1 MSYFN
6 HRAETLSRQELTAL
20 QDIKLREVVRTAG
33 QSNLYFKTKFSDAG
47 VDIEDFKGLEA
58 LTSLPFM
65 SKDDFRKEY
74 PLGMMCV
81 DKKKIAEMHMSS
93 GSTGTPVVMPYTE
106 HDLRQWGECMARC
119 YRMAGANQGDV
130 CQITPGFGLFNGGFG
145 CYHGARAAGL
155 FILPCGAGNTA
166 RQIKLAKDFKSRIVT
181 GVVSYAV
188 RIIEMLDEQKNE
200 LPDLQIGIFGAETF
214 SEAMKERIHSR
225 LGIEVFDI
233 YGMTETGGIGT
244 LGMDCSFH
252 NGLHQW
258 EDQYI
263 IEIIHPVTGR
273 PVPDGEIGE
282 VVVTALTREALPV
295 IRFRTGDWS
304 SVVSREPCA
313 CGRTGL
319 RLARITG
326 RLDDMLIV
334 SGVNFFPAQVEQS
347 LLKIPGVCPE
357 YQLIIEDHHGIKK
370 LHVNVEAE
378 EGVTG
383 YMVEKQLK
391 EDLGFSPDGDIWKPG
406 TLPRPEGKAKRVF
419 FKTME

>member
-6 HRAETLSRQELTAL
+6 PVAETLSRHELTSL
-20 QDIKLREVVRTAG
+20 QDAKLREVVRTVAAC
-33 QSNLYFKTKFSDAG
+33 NPYFKAKFAEAG
-47 VDIEDFKGLEA
+47 VDAQNFKGLEA

-93 GSTGTPVVMPYTE
+93 GSTGTPVVMPYTVD
-106 HDLRQWGECMARC
+106 DLYQWGECMARC
-119 YRMAGANQGDV
+119 YMMAGAKQGDV

-188 RIIEMLDEQKNE
+188 RIIEMLDEQKNN

-214 SEAMKERIHSR
+214 SDAMKDRIRSR
-225 LGIEVFDI
+225 LGIEVYDI

-244 LGMDCSFH
+244 LGMDCSCH

-263 IEIIHPVTGR
+263 IEIINPDTGK

-357 YQLIIEDHHGIKK
+357 YQLIIEDHQGIKK

-419 FKTME
+419 FKTIE

>member
-6 HRAETLSRQELTAL
+6 HRAETFSRQELTAL
-20 QDIKLREVVRTAG
+20 QDAKLREVVRTAG
-33 QSNLYFKTKFSDAG
+33 RSNLYFKAKFSDAG
-47 VDIEDFKGLEA
+47 VDTEDFKGLEA

-119 YRMAGANQGDV
+119 YMMAGAKQGDV

-166 RQIKLAKDFKSRIVT
+166 RQIKLAKDFKARIIT

-225 LGIEVFDI
+225 LGIEVYDI

-357 YQLIIEDHHGIKK
+357 YQLIIEDHQGIKK

-378 EGVTG
+378 AGVTG

-419 FKTME
+419 FKTIE

>member
-1 MSYFN
+1 
-6 HRAETLSRQELTAL
+6 
-20 QDIKLREVVRTAG
+20 
-33 QSNLYFKTKFSDAG
+33 
-47 VDIEDFKGLEA
+47 
-58 LTSLPFM
+58 
-65 SKDDFRKEY
+65 
-74 PLGMMCV
+74 
-81 DKKKIAEMHMSS
+81 
-93 GSTGTPVVMPYTE
+93 
-106 HDLRQWGECMARC
+106 MARC
-119 YRMAGANQGDV
+119 YMMAGAKQGDV

-188 RIIEMLDEQKNE
+188 RIIEMLDEQKNN

-214 SEAMKERIHSR
+214 SDAMKDRIRSR
-225 LGIEVFDI
+225 LGIDVYDI

-252 NGLHQW
+252 SGLHQW
-258 EDQYI
+258 EDHYI
-263 IEIIHPVTGR
+263 IEVINPETGK

-304 SVVSREPCA
+304 SVVSRETCA

-419 FKTME
+419 FKTIE

>member
-6 HRAETLSRQELTAL
+6 PVAETLSRHELTAI
-20 QDIKLREVVRTAG
+20 QDTKLREVVRTVAAC
-33 QSNLYFKTKFSDAG
+33 NPYFKAKFADAG
-47 VDIEDFKGLEA
+47 VDAHNFEGLEA

-81 DKKKIAEMHMSS
+81 DKTNIAEMHMSS
-93 GSTGTPVVMPYTE
+93 GSTGTPVVMPYTVD
-106 HDLRQWGECMARC
+106 DLHQWGECMARC
-119 YRMAGANQGDV
+119 YMMAGAKQGDV

-188 RIIEMLDEQKNE
+188 RIIEMLDEQMND

-214 SEAMKERIHSR
+214 SDAMKDHIRSR
-225 LGIEVFDI
+225 LEIDVFDI

-258 EDQYI
+258 EDHYI
-263 IEIIHPVTGR
+263 IEVINPETGK
-273 PVPDGEIGE
+273 PVPDGKIGE

-304 SVVSREPCA
+304 SVVSRETCA

-347 LLKIPGVCPE
+347 LLKIPGVWPE

-378 EGVTG
+378 ESVTG

-419 FKTME
+419 FKTIE